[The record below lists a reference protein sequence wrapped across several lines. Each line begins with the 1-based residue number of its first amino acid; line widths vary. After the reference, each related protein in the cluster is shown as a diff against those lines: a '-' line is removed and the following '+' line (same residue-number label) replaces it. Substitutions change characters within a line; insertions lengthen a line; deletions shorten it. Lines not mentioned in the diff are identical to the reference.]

1 MKRLLS
7 LLLTLAALSA
17 ALCVP
22 AAAAEAAAPETP
34 AAEEPAE
41 IPAFVRVWGKVS
53 LWDGDGILLKN
64 SNPDD
69 PLNEVVVHPGEAPA
83 VDAVTGLPLDLK
95 TVKEGDTLYAW
106 AGPAM
111 TLSLPP
117 QVSAQV
123 IVGNI
128 PADAA
133 VPEFCEIAQHVW
145 RFAPED
151 KRNPVFP
158 LTGGGAAHRGGGQL
172 EVTDKTVYTPWL
184 TKQIVGVDD
193 LVPGT
198 RVLVW
203 KDKDGAAEK
212 IQLLPS
218 VYRGYV
224 CTFSHMHGAAIAVNG
239 GFDAERDKD
248 VPQFQSKRT
257 ENGAMAPIRGIAEA
271 AGYEVR
277 WDKELGAV
285 VVSLNGEM
293 VFSVRPGS
301 DVIVT
306 PEGEGALSA
315 PCLKEGGTTYLPLED
330 LCRYLN
336 LYLSWG

>member
-1 MKRLLS
+1 MKKLLS
-7 LLLTLAALSA
+7 MLLTLAALSA

-22 AAAAEAAAPETP
+22 AAAEEAKD
-34 AAEEPAE
+34 AAEEPE
-41 IPAFVRVWGKVS
+41 TVPAFVRVWGKVS
-53 LWDGDGILLKN
+53 PWEGEGIYLKNDSGDG
-64 SNPDD
+64 S
-69 PLNEVVVHPGEAPA
+69 LNEVVVHPGEAPA
-83 VDAVTGLPLDLK
+83 VDAATGLPLDLE
-95 TVKEGDTLYAW
+95 TVKEGDVLYIW

-111 TLSLPP
+111 ALSQP
-117 QVSAQV
+117 AQV
-123 IVGNI
+123 NAVAIVGNV
-128 PADAA
+128 PADAQA
-133 VPEFCEIAQHVW
+133 PEFCEIAQHVW

-158 LTGGGAAHRGGGQL
+158 LTGGGVAHSGGGQL

-193 LVPGT
+193 LVPGA

-212 IQLLPS
+212 IQLLPDA
-218 VYRGYV
+218 YRGYV
-224 CTFSHMHGAAIAVNG
+224 CTFATMHDVRVAVNG

-248 VPQFQSKRT
+248 VPQFSAKRT
-257 ENGAMAPIRGIAEA
+257 ESGLMAPIRGIAEA
-271 AGYEVR
+271 AGYSVS
-277 WDKELGAV
+277 WDKNRGAV
-285 VVSLNGEM
+285 VYDENVDM
-293 VFSVRPGS
+293 VFCAWPGS
-301 DVIVT
+301 DTVET
-306 PEGEGALSA
+306 PEGEMPLSA

>member
-1 MKRLLS
+1 MKKLLS
-7 LLLTLAALSA
+7 VLLTLAALAA

-22 AAAAEAAAPETP
+22 AAAAEAGTAAG
-34 AAEEPAE
+34 AEEPAKA
-41 IPAFVRVWGKVS
+41 PAFVRVWGKVS
-53 LWDGDGILLKN
+53 PWDGDGIFLKN

-69 PLNEVVVHPGEAPA
+69 PLNEVVIHPGESPA
-83 VDAVTGLPLDLK
+83 VDAATGLPLDLK

-117 QVSAQV
+117 QVSALA

-128 PADAA
+128 PADAKA
-133 VPEFCEIAQHVW
+133 PEFCEIAGWAV
-145 RFAPED
+145 FPAPGD
-151 KRNPVFP
+151 GGSAKFP
-158 LTGGGAAHRGGGQL
+158 LTGGGQL
-172 EVTDKTVYTPWL
+172 EVTGKTVYTPWL
-184 TKQIVGVDD
+184 TKQIVGMDD

-203 KDKDGAAEK
+203 KDTAGAAEK
-212 IQLLPS
+212 VQLLPS
-218 VYRGYV
+218 VYQGYA
-224 CTFSHMHGAAIAVNG
+224 CTFAAMGGVPIAVNG
-239 GFDAERDKD
+239 GFDAERDQNT
-248 VPQFQSKRT
+248 PQFNGKRT
-257 ENGAMAPIRGIAEA
+257 DKGVMAPIRGIAEA

-285 VVSLNGEM
+285 VSLNGEA
-293 VFSVRPGS
+293 VFSVLPGS

-306 PEGEGALSA
+306 PQGESALSA

-330 LCRYLN
+330 LCRQLN
-336 LYLSWG
+336 LYLARG

>member
-17 ALCVP
+17 ALCVS
-22 AAAAEAAAPETP
+22 AAAAEETDAAS
-34 AAEEPAE
+34 EEPAE
-41 IPAFVRVWGKVS
+41 EVPAFVRVWGKVS
-53 LWDGDGILLKN
+53 PWDGEGIYLKN

-106 AGPAM
+106 ANPVM
-111 TLSLPP
+111 TLSLPA

-158 LTGGGAAHRGGGQL
+158 LTGGGVAHSGGGQL

-184 TKQIVGVDD
+184 TKQIVGIDD

-203 KDKDGAAEK
+203 KDGNGAAEK
-212 IQLLPS
+212 ILMLPG

-248 VPQFQSKRT
+248 VPQFSSKRT
-257 ENGAMAPIRGIAEA
+257 KDASCMAPIRGIAEA

-285 VVSLNGEM
+285 VSLNGET
-293 VFSVRPGS
+293 VFSVRPGA
-301 DVIVT
+301 DVAVT
-306 PEGEGALSA
+306 PEGESALST
-315 PCLKEGGTTYLPLED
+315 PCLKEGGTTYLNLED

>member
-7 LLLTLAALSA
+7 LLLTLTALSA
-17 ALCVP
+17 ALCVT

-41 IPAFVRVWGKVS
+41 VPAFVRVWGKVS
-53 LWDGDGILLKN
+53 PWDGDGILLKN

-69 PLNEVVVHPGEAPA
+69 PLNEVVIHPGESPA

-111 TLSLPP
+111 TMSLPP

-128 PADAA
+128 PADFK

-158 LTGGGAAHRGGGQL
+158 LTGGGAAHSGGGQL

-184 TKQIVGVDD
+184 TRQIVGIDD

-203 KDKDGAAEK
+203 KDENGAAEK

-248 VPQFQSKRT
+248 VPQFSSKRT

-277 WDKELGAV
+277 WDKALGV
-285 VVSLNGEM
+285 VVSLNGET

-301 DVIVT
+301 DKIVT
-306 PEGEGALSA
+306 PQGEGALSA

>member
-1 MKRLLS
+1 MKKLLS
-7 LLLTLAALSA
+7 VLLTLTALAA
-17 ALCVP
+17 ALCVS
-22 AAAAEAAAPETP
+22 AAAG
-34 AAEEPAE
+34 AEEPAE
-41 IPAFVRVWGKVS
+41 APAFVRVWGKVS
-53 LWDGDGILLKN
+53 PWDGEGIFLKN
-64 SNPDD
+64 DNKDD
-69 PLNEVVVHPGEAPA
+69 ALSEVVIHPGEAPA

-117 QVSAQV
+117 QVSALV

-128 PADAA
+128 PAGFRA
-133 VPEFCEIAQHVW
+133 PEFCEIAGWAVSP
-145 RFAPED
+145 APGDEGGA
-151 KRNPVFP
+151 NFP
-158 LTGGGAAHRGGGQL
+158 LTGGGQL

-184 TKQIVGVDD
+184 TKQIAGMDD

-203 KDKDGAAEK
+203 KDTAGAAEK
-212 IQLLPS
+212 VQLLPS
-218 VYRGYV
+218 VYQGYA
-224 CTFSHMHGAAIAVNG
+224 CTFAAMGGVPIAVNG
-239 GFDAERDKD
+239 GFDAERDQNT
-248 VPQFQSKRT
+248 PQFNGKRT
-257 ENGAMAPIRGIAEA
+257 DKGVMAPIRGIAEA

-285 VVSLNGEM
+285 VSLNGEA
-293 VFSVRPGS
+293 VFSVLPGS

-306 PEGEGALSA
+306 PQGETALSA

-330 LCRYLN
+330 LCRQLN
-336 LYLSWG
+336 LYLARG

>member
-1 MKRLLS
+1 MKRLLR
-7 LLLTLAALSA
+7 LLLTLAACSA
-17 ALCVP
+17 ALCSS
-22 AAAAEAAAPETP
+22 AAAEET
-34 AAEEPAE
+34 AHTAEEPE
-41 IPAFVRVWGKVS
+41 PVPAFVRVWGKVS
-53 LWDGDGILLKN
+53 PWDGEGIYLKN
-64 SNPDD
+64 DEDNGLS
-69 PLNEVVVHPGEAPA
+69 EVVIHPGDAPA
-83 VDAVTGLPLDLK
+83 VDAATGLPLDLE
-95 TVKEGDTLYAW
+95 TIQEGDTLYAW
-106 AGPAM
+106 STPVMA
-111 TLSLPP
+111 LSMPP
-117 QVSAQV
+117 QMGALV
-123 IVGNI
+123 IVGNV
-128 PADAA
+128 PEGAEA
-133 VPEFCEIAQHVW
+133 PEFCEISQHVW

-158 LTGGGAAHRGGGQL
+158 LTGGGMAHSGGGQL

-184 TKQIVGVDD
+184 TKQIVGMDD

-203 KDKDGAAEK
+203 KDGNGAAEK

-224 CTFSHMHGAAIAVNG
+224 CTVAAMGGVPIAVNG

-248 VPQFQSKRT
+248 VPQFNGKRT
-257 ENGAMAPIRGIAEA
+257 ENGVMAPIRGIAEA

-285 VVSLNGEM
+285 VSLNGET

-301 DVIVT
+301 DVAVT
-306 PEGEGALSA
+306 PEGESALSA

>member
-1 MKRLLS
+1 MKKLLS
-7 LLLTLAALSA
+7 VFLTLAALSA

-22 AAAAEAAAPETP
+22 AAGAET
-34 AAEEPAE
+34 EEPAE
-41 IPAFVRVWGKVS
+41 APAFVRVWGKVS
-53 LWDGDGILLKN
+53 PWDGAGILLKN
-64 SNPDD
+64 DNKDD
-69 PLNEVVVHPGEAPA
+69 ALNEVVIHPGEAPA
-83 VDAVTGLPLDLK
+83 VDAVTGLPLDLEK
-95 TVKEGDTLYAW
+95 VKEGDTLYAW

-111 TLSLPP
+111 ALSLPP
-117 QVSAQV
+117 QVSALV

-133 VPEFCEIAQHVW
+133 APEFCEIAGEAVLP
-145 RFAPED
+145 APGGEGSA
-151 KRNPVFP
+151 RFP
-158 LTGGGAAHRGGGQL
+158 LTGGGEL
-172 EVTDKTVYTPWL
+172 EVTGKTVYTPWL

-193 LVPGT
+193 LVPGA

-203 KDKDGAAEK
+203 KDRDGAAEK

-218 VYRGYV
+218 VYQGYV
-224 CTFSHMHGAAIAVNG
+224 CTLAAMGGVPIAVNG

-248 VPQFQSKRT
+248 TPQFNGKRT
-257 ENGAMAPIRGIAEA
+257 EAGVMAPIRGIAEA

-277 WDKELGAV
+277 WDKALGA
-285 VVSLNGEM
+285 VVSLNGET
-293 VFSVRPGS
+293 VFSVLPGS

-306 PEGEGALSA
+306 PEGESSLSA

-336 LYLSWG
+336 LYLSRG